1 MNLDE
6 PQKCSITG
14 WLVANKLTD
23 REFYFAIILFVFS
36 ILFLTG
42 CYNDEELWNK
52 ISGLEER
59 VKALE
64 TWQAAASSNIDALQ
78 KLMDETDYITD
89 VTPVIL
95 GNDTVGY
102 TIRFKNQ
109 EPATIYTRRER

>member
-23 REFYFAIILFVFS
+23 REFYFAIVLFVFS

-64 TWQAAASSNIDALQ
+64 NLAGGCPAATSML
-78 KLMDETDYITD
+78 
-89 VTPVIL
+89 
-95 GNDTVGY
+95 
-102 TIRFKNQ
+102 FKN
-109 EPATIYTRRER
+109 